1 MYYPHRS
8 PVPRADGPHP
18 AMHPSN
24 SNPEC
29 LESGMLRQRD
39 AHRPGRV
46 RCRGRT
52 ATAAVSGRGRMTTRL
67 GRLVIWKCRDCAVLL
82 PPLTVSC
89 HSCGNGELEP
99 VDSAGAGVIVSCR
112 TADRSPDPVCGA
124 PCPSVIAIVE
134 LDEGPWVYS
143 WIDGEVPVPSDRPV
157 RVHFRCTQP
166 GERFP
171 VFEPRDSR

>member
-1 MYYPHRS
+1 M
-8 PVPRADGPHP
+8 
-18 AMHPSN
+18 
-24 SNPEC
+24 
-29 LESGMLRQRD
+29 
-39 AHRPGRV
+39 
-46 RCRGRT
+46 
-52 ATAAVSGRGRMTTRL
+52 TAAVSGRGPMTTRC
-67 GRLVIWKCRDCAVLL
+67 GKLVIWKCRDCAVLL

-89 HSCGNGELEP
+89 HSCGHGDLES

-112 TADRSPDPVCGA
+112 TADRTADPVCGA

-143 WIDGEVPVPSDRPV
+143 WIDGELPVSPDRPV

-171 VFEPRDSR
+171 IFEPCRSGPERSGAIAA